1 MPEAP
6 RDIPASRIAVLEL
19 KDEQQLVQEGYTLL
33 DEKRILLANEIQRRL
48 AQLIALRRECAALQR
63 VARTR
68 TISAVSRH
76 GLDELSVYPPLS
88 PDGDRLN
95 VRRSRLLGL
104 ELLDVHLEFS
114 AHPPPSREVPVNPT
128 PEARGCAEAHRNWL
142 ARAVELAAC
151 GVNLRRLVQDY
162 IRTERR
168 AKAIENVLM
177 PEIASTLKLV
187 EEQLESI
194 DQEEIARLRQRR
206 GDPAGSQR

>member
-1 MPEAP
+1 MPEAA
-6 RDIPASRIAVLEL
+6 REIPASRIALLEL
-19 KDEQQLVQEGYTLL
+19 KDEQQLVQEGYALL
-33 DEKRILLANEIQRRL
+33 DEKRILLATEIQRQLARL
-48 AQLIALRRECAALQR
+48 VALRRECTALQGD
-63 VARTR
+63 ARAR

-88 PDGDRLN
+88 PAEDRLS

-114 AHPPPSREVPVNPT
+114 AHQSPGREQPVNPT
-128 PEARGCAEAHRNWL
+128 PEARACAKAHRDWL
-142 ARAVELAAC
+142 VRAVELAAC
-151 GVNLRRLVQDY
+151 GVNLRRLVLDY

-177 PEIASTLKLV
+177 PEIESTLKLV

-206 GDPAGSQR
+206 TDFDK

>member
-1 MPEAP
+1 MPETP
-6 RDIPASRIAVLEL
+6 REISASRIALLEL

-33 DEKRILLANEIQRRL
+33 DEKRILLATEIQRQL
-48 AQLIALRRECAALQR
+48 AQFVALRRECTALLGE
-63 VARTR
+63 ARTR

-88 PDGDRLN
+88 PAEDRLN
-95 VRRSRLLGL
+95 FRRSRLLGL
-104 ELLDVHLEFS
+104 ELFNVHLQFS
-114 AHPPPSREVPVNPT
+114 VHPLPGREQPVNPT
-128 PEARGCAEAHRNWL
+128 PEARACAKAHRDWL

-151 GVNLRRLVQDY
+151 AVNLRRLVQDY

-168 AKAIENVLM
+168 AKAIENVLQ
-177 PEIASTLKLV
+177 PEIESTLKLV

-206 GDPAGSQR
+206 GDSA